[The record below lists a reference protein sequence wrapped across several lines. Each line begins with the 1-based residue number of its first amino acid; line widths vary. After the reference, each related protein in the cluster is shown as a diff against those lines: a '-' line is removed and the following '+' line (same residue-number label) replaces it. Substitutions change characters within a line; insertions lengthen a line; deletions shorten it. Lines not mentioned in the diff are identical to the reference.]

1 VVCCGSSVA
10 ALATFDLR
18 QRFRKR
24 NMKMHLKG
32 KYGRLPIT
40 MVLLSLMAT
49 GCATQT
55 PPVTQKEAPGS
66 IAAQQEAQRVVL
78 AETPTAP
85 TLKRKIAL
93 GRITNETSYGQSL
106 LRDRH
111 DDPLGKQVTDLL
123 SKALTESGA
132 YLVFERPD
140 ISRLEAE
147 SRLTGSELDIIGV
160 DALIIGSLTEFG
172 RKTVGESGFLSA
184 SKRQVAFAKVDLR
197 IVDTSTAQVLF
208 ATSGAGEVSTET
220 VSAMGFGSR
229 AGFDGTLND
238 AAIRQAV
245 SEAVSRLSFQMS
257 SRPWQTAIL
266 RLDGER
272 MFISG
277 GKSQGIN
284 PGMGFEIHTRGE
296 VIRSPQTGANITLPG
311 RQIASIRIDANFG
324 DTELNEGSVGSIV
337 SGTLANYAVD
347 DLVVRF
353 SGAR

>member
-1 VVCCGSSVA
+1 M
-10 ALATFDLR
+10 
-18 QRFRKR
+18 KR
-24 NMKMHLKG
+24 SLKG
-32 KYGRLPIT
+32 THGRFPVA
-40 MVLLSLMAT
+40 MVLALLLAT

-66 IAAQQEAQRVVL
+66 LAAQEQAQRMIM
-78 AETPTAP
+78 AEPPSVP

-106 LRDRH
+106 LRDSQ

-140 ISRLEAE
+140 ISRVEAE
-147 SRLTGSELDIIGV
+147 SRLAGSDLNIIGV
-160 DALIIGSLTEFG
+160 DALIIGSLSEFG
-172 RKTVGESGFLSA
+172 RKTLGESGFLSS

-197 IVDTSTAQVLF
+197 VVDTSTAQVLF
-208 ATSGAGEVSTET
+208 ATSGAGEASTET
-220 VSAMGFGSR
+220 ASTMGFGSR

-245 SEAVSRLSFQMS
+245 SEAVSRLSVQMS
-257 SRPWQTAIL
+257 ARPWQTAIL

-272 MFISG
+272 VFISG
-277 GKSQGIN
+277 GKSQGIA
-284 PGMGFEIHTRGE
+284 PGMEFLVQTRGE
-296 VIRSPQTGANITLPG
+296 VIRSPQTGADITLPG
-311 RQIASIRIDANFG
+311 RQVARIRIDANFG

-337 SGTLANYAVD
+337 SGALANYAIY

-353 SGAR
+353 EGAI